1 MKRKNLIFVMLLVI
15 SALLTIQS
23 CKKES
28 PVGFTEEQAFTIPTL
43 VAPVQGFVNV
53 TGTTVD
59 LKWEST
65 NAGGASQNWAVYF
78 GTGDDPALIQTGY
91 AQETITVTVAP
102 GTKYNWK
109 VIGTDANGIT
119 SASPVWSFEVVD
131 PASPFDVKMSW
142 TTDVKSVV
150 GLDLAPDAAAN
161 LRLLILNADK
171 STLAV
176 PVINTKT
183 FEDFPGFSTLADGVY
198 YVAAD
203 LASSIN
209 AGDFNNTFDIS
220 IDLAFSQRGLFSRQ
234 IPFPNIMTTDFP
246 CSDYRTIL
254 VKITKTGNTFTA
266 EQSVSNVTPPPPAAL
281 AGTWHGLDDGFVSH
295 IVTNI
300 ADGNLLIDKV
310 GLEWMFTDWGE
321 VVITTTPAN
330 VVFNSCSGTLNI
342 PQQEFMTT
350 TYLGDPQPAY
360 SIVGTGTFDLSGAF
374 PVMNLSYDFIQVD
387 GAGSIAKQFGLTH
400 FTATLTQDPSAKS
413 LMVKGAKSIFVI
425 NKTSFK

>member
-1 MKRKNLIFVMLLVI
+1 MKRKNLIFVMLLVL

-43 VAPVQGFVNV
+43 IAPNQGFLNV
-53 TGTTVD
+53 TGPTID

-65 NAGGASQNWAVYF
+65 NAAGAPNNWAVYF
-78 GTGDDPALIQTGY
+78 GTGDDPALLQTGVTT
-91 AQETITVTVAP
+91 ETVTVPVVP
-102 GTKYNWK
+102 GKKYNWK
-109 VIGTDANGIT
+109 VIGTDANGLT
-119 SASPVWSFEVVD
+119 TAGPVWSFETVD
-131 PASPFDVKMSW
+131 PAAALDVKMSW

-150 GLDLAPDAAAN
+150 GLDLAPDAAVN
-161 LRLLILNADK
+161 LRLLILKADK

-183 FEDFPGFSTLADGVY
+183 FEEFPGFSSLADGVY
-198 YVAAD
+198 YVATD

-209 AGDFNNTFDIS
+209 AGDFNKTFNIS
-220 IDLAFSQRGLFSRQ
+220 IDLAFSQRGIFNDQLA
-234 IPFPNIMTTDFP
+234 FPTVMTTDFP

-254 VKITKTGNTFTA
+254 AKVTKTGNTFTA
-266 EQSVSNVTPPPPAAL
+266 EQSVSKVTPPPPAAL

-330 VVFNSCSGTLNI
+330 VVFNSCSGTLSI

-350 TYLGDPQPAY
+350 TYLGAPQPAY

-387 GAGSIAKQFGLTH
+387 GAGSIAKQLGLTH

-413 LMVKGAKSIFVI
+413 LMVKGAKSTFVI